1 MLCFADDGKKKP
13 VKSRNRMV
21 KSKGSSSSCLEK
33 IAIESQQAGVH
44 IVDDRSAAST
54 SSSDVGVVSMDVD
67 SALTQNVGATMSTT
81 SSEAEQ
87 LKRFP
92 RFYKPPNLKT
102 LTGSSENLSD
112 SNSSQPLF
120 SSEEEDVI

>member
-1 MLCFADDGKKKP
+1 M
-13 VKSRNRMV
+13 N
-21 KSKGSSSSCLEK
+21 KGTALK
-33 IAIESQQAGVH
+33 
-44 IVDDRSAAST
+44 T
-54 SSSDVGVVSMDVD
+54 S
-67 SALTQNVGATMSTT
+67 